1 MILTVLSHSLY
12 RLFLFLLQLHHY
24 VCHPSLACLDLF
36 YFIEDFFSALFLRLF
51 SLFKDRVNHEED
63 TYGSFSTQALMLL
76 IKDLNIEAGTRVYD
90 LGSGKGKSCLIFSM
104 IAGCDCI
111 GIEKNR
117 YYNRI
122 HRLLRGVFFQQKR
135 IQILEADFL
144 TQPLPDCD
152 LLFIPATCLSDTS
165 IERITH
171 SINISKH
178 KPILISSSLNIKAND
193 YSLYKEV
200 KLAMSWGFCRVYISR
215 PI

>member
-1 MILTVLSHSLY
+1 MGK
-12 RLFLFLLQLHHY
+12 RNFLFVDELSRTPFFRHLPRQQLL
-24 VCHPSLACLDLF
+24 S
-36 YFIEDFFSALFLRLF
+36 FFNPPR
-51 SLFKDRVNHEED
+51 
-63 TYGSFSTQALMLL
+63 
-76 IKDLNIEAGTRVYD
+76 
-90 LGSGKGKSCLIFSM
+90 
-104 IAGCDCI
+104 
-111 GIEKNR
+111 
-117 YYNRI
+117 
-122 HRLLRGVFFQQKR
+122 VFFQQKR